1 MPVDKHVIVLVHGMG
16 KHAPGE
22 FRRQFVTAANTAMR
36 RYRGFETKRI
46 ENLVIVEEINYD
58 RFFDEARQRMAQKS
72 APIYARLE
80 GIAALTG
87 REPGLV
93 LKLANLE
100 RKFGRDRFLYTHF
113 LDVVLYS
120 TLLGARVR
128 IEVAR
133 QLARI
138 IADHPTRKIHVLAH
152 SLGTAVVHDTL
163 DLLYRE
169 NADLSHDIPGLVLV
183 THRLASVWMIA
194 NVSRLMS
201 SVSGLTDPYRSV
213 VRPGAGGCTNYLVN
227 VRHELDVF
235 AWFRPFAPRNDGSWI
250 PPEYFERA
258 YAEIETS
265 AVRQPNTHDFAGYVA
280 DPGLAV
286 PLLARLVRL
295 APGRAELDRVAR
307 QYQRSAIP
315 GAFGALR
322 EALEGIRPRVRAT
335 LLDLALAAREF
346 RQIVDQFRVQLDA
359 MAS

>member
-1 MPVDKHVIVLVHGMG
+1 MPAEKHVVVLVHGMG
-16 KHAPGE
+16 EHAPGE
-22 FRRQFVTAANTAMR
+22 FRRQFITAANTAMR
-36 RYRGFETKRI
+36 RYRGFAKKRI

-58 RFFDEARQRMAQKS
+58 GFFDEARQRMARRS
-72 APIYARLE
+72 APIYERLE
-80 GIAALTG
+80 GISALTG

-93 LKLANLE
+93 LKLANIE
-100 RKFGRDRFLYTHF
+100 REFGRDRFLYTHF

-133 QLARI
+133 RLARI
-138 IADHPTRKIHVLAH
+138 IADHPTRKIHIVAH

-169 NADLSHDIPGLVLV
+169 NANLSYDIPGLDVA
-183 THRLASVWMIA
+183 THRLASIWMIA

-213 VRPGAGGCTNYLVN
+213 VRPGPGGCTNYLAN

-258 YAEIETS
+258 YASIETS
-265 AVRQPNTHDFAGYVA
+265 VIRQPNTHDFASYVA
-280 DPGLAV
+280 DPELAV

-295 APGRAELDRVAR
+295 APGRAELERVAG
-307 QYQRSAIP
+307 QYRRSGIP
-315 GAFGALR
+315 GAFDELR
-322 EALEGIRPRVRAT
+322 EALGRIQPRVRAT

>member
-1 MPVDKHVIVLVHGMG
+1 MPVEKHVVVLVHGMG
-16 KHAPGE
+16 RHAPGE
-22 FRRQFVTAANTAMR
+22 FRRQFIGAANSAMR
-36 RYRGFETKRI
+36 RFRGFETKRI
-46 ENLVIVEEINYD
+46 ENLVVVEEINYD
-58 RFFDEARQRMAQKS
+58 GFFDEARQRMAQRS
-72 APIYARLE
+72 APIYERLA
-80 GIAALTG
+80 GITALTR

-93 LKLANLE
+93 LKLANIE
-100 RKFGRDRFLYTHF
+100 RNFGRDSFLYTHF

-138 IADHPTRKIHVLAH
+138 IADYPTRKIHVVAH

-163 DLLYRE
+163 DLLFRE
-169 NADLSHDIPGLVLV
+169 NADLSHDIPGLDVV
-183 THRLASVWMIA
+183 THRLASIWMIA

-213 VRPGAGGCTNYLVN
+213 VRPGPGGCTNRLID

-235 AWFRPFAPRNDGSWI
+235 TWYRPFEPGNDGSWI
-250 PPEYFERA
+250 PREYFERA
-258 YAEIETS
+258 FVSIETS
-265 AVRQPNTHDFAGYVA
+265 VVRQPNTHDFAAYVA
-280 DPGLAV
+280 DPELAV

-295 APGRAELDRVAR
+295 APGQAELDRVAAEYR
-307 QYQRSAIP
+307 RSGIP
-315 GAFGALR
+315 GAFGELR
-322 EALEGIRPRVRAT
+322 EALERIRPRVRAT